1 MALLD
6 KDVLD
11 HITATLLRELPETE
25 DNLAAMEQQ
34 VFEAIQQIGG
44 TTLQAKLDAK
54 KRGTQ
59 AADPVVSAAIGGGS
73 RSIARSSC

>member
-1 MALLD
+1 MTRLN
-6 KDVLD
+6 KDVLE

-34 VFEAIQQIGG
+34 VVEAIQQIGG
-44 TTLQAKLDAK
+44 ATLQAKVDAK

-59 AADPVVSAAIGGGS
+59 AAG
-73 RSIARSSC
+73 

>member
-1 MALLD
+1 MARLD

-34 VFEAIQQIGG
+34 VFEAVEQIGG
-44 TTLQAKLDAK
+44 ATLQAKLDAK
-54 KRGTQ
+54 KKRGTP
-59 AADPVVSAAIGGGS
+59 AAE
-73 RSIARSSC
+73 

>member
-1 MALLD
+1 MAGLD

-34 VFEAIQQIGG
+34 VFEAVQQIGG
-44 TTLQAKLDAK
+44 ATLQAKLDAK
-54 KRGTQ
+54 KRGTP
-59 AADPVVSAAIGGGS
+59 AAE
-73 RSIARSSC
+73 